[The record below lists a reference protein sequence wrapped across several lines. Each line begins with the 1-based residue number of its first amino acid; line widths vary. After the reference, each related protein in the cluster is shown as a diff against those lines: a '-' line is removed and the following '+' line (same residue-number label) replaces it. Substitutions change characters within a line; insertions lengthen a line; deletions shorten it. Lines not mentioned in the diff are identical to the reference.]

1 MDAKTIK
8 KINATIEQIEKM
20 SRLRDSIENMIATLI
35 IEAERDENFDCIAY
49 IRLEEAE
56 QAFTDFYFEDAI
68 VALEKAVKS
77 LSD

>member
-35 IEAERDENFDCIAY
+35 IEAERDENFDSIAY

-56 QAFTDFYFEDAI
+56 QAFTEFYFEDAI
-68 VALEKAVKS
+68 AALEIALKERS
-77 LSD
+77 